1 MIWLMTLGY
10 VAVAGMLLT
19 ASLPSRFSLFFKV
32 IGVLVVTGL
41 YFTTYL
47 GHRSLAGWPINQELP
62 KNFRLVWVAI
72 DEPEKKDGVDGE
84 IFFWIRELNDNN
96 EAASKPRAY
105 ILPFDLALA
114 ERVQE
119 AQEKI
124 QEGETINGY
133 VKESDEEIEEGEE
146 NQLQAA
152 DESTSGFSD
161 AGFSIEFEEV
171 EIPALPIKTV
181 PVNSS

>member
-10 VAVAGMLLT
+10 VVVAGMLLT

-47 GHRSLAGWPINQELP
+47 GHRSLAGWPINEELP

-96 EAASKPRAY
+96 EAASKPRGLNTFCRAGSTFWVY
-105 ILPFDLALA
+105 PKPNQCRSVISSCCVWVRGRSSQSTQFHLSPNWDLLTQT
-114 ERVQE
+114 RSPCL
-119 AQEKI
+119 I
-124 QEGETINGY
+124 
-133 VKESDEEIEEGEE
+133 
-146 NQLQAA
+146 
-152 DESTSGFSD
+152 STAS
-161 AGFSIEFEEV
+161 
-171 EIPALPIKTV
+171 
-181 PVNSS
+181 

>member
-47 GHRSLAGWPINQELP
+47 GHRSLAGWPIKEELP

-72 DEPEKKDGVDGE
+72 DEPEKGWSRWGD
-84 IFFWIRELNDNN
+84 FFLDKR
-96 EAASKPRAY
+96 
-105 ILPFDLALA
+105 
-114 ERVQE
+114 
-119 AQEKI
+119 
-124 QEGETINGY
+124 
-133 VKESDEEIEEGEE
+133 IE
-146 NQLQAA
+146 
-152 DESTSGFSD
+152 
-161 AGFSIEFEEV
+161 
-171 EIPALPIKTV
+171 
-181 PVNSS
+181 

>member
-19 ASLPSRFSLFFKV
+19 ASLPSRFSFFFKI

-47 GHRSLAGWPINQELP
+47 GHRSLAGWPIKEELP

-72 DEPEKKDGVDGE
+72 DEPEKKDGIDGE

-96 EAASKPRAY
+96 ETATKPRAY

-114 ERVQE
+114 ERVQD

-124 QEGETINGY
+124 LEGAAINGY
-133 VKESDEEIEEGEE
+133 VKERDEVLEEGEE
-146 NQLQAA
+146 NQLQTA
-152 DESTSGFSD
+152 DESANGFSN
-161 AGFSIEFEEV
+161 AGFSIEFEQV
-171 EIPALPIKTV
+171 EIPALPTKTV
-181 PVNSS
+181 PMNSS